1 MRVTIL
7 GGGPAGLYCALL
19 LKKADPSS
27 QITVVERN
35 PAGATYG
42 WGVVFSD
49 RTLASFREADYPT
62 YKAIT
67 DSFVIW
73 DAIDTHYRD
82 TVIRCGGHVIAGI
95 ARKQLLAILQ
105 ARCRELGVA
114 LRFESDITALDQL
127 SQFGDYDL
135 LIAADGANSLVR
147 RTYETAFRPTI
158 ELGRAKFVWFGTNL
172 LLDAFTFLFREN
184 EHGLFQVHAYPFSGD
199 TGTFIV
205 ECAEDVWLRAGLDQ
219 ASEAESIAYCEKL
232 FAPNL
237 KGARLLSNRSLW
249 ISFPT
254 LTTARWRYTTAHQN
268 IALLGDAAHT
278 AHFSIGSG
286 TKLAMEDAIA
296 LANALGQY
304 SDIQRA
310 LAEYELERKP
320 IVETLQAAAQES
332 RVYFENIKRY
342 LSLDPIPFTFQLLTR
357 SGRVSYDDLR
367 LRDPRFGA
375 LVDRW
380 FDSWQWPSDKWPDGA
395 RVYARVARPPSF
407 TPLPLAGLT
416 IPNRVALLPELPG
429 RDRGGSTP
437 GHLDSWGFS
446 ASDPHNGA
454 GLLITQSVAISA
466 DGRVTPECQGLYTPD
481 QQNRWTRLLE
491 KHHQLPAELCIV
503 LNHAGQRGSTRRAW
517 LRRVRL
523 GPAEEG
529 YAWPGELPDRQLRE
543 GNWPLLAPSPIPY
556 TRHSQTPRAM
566 TREDMERVRDE
577 FVSAA
582 KRADAAGFD
591 LLLLHMAHG
600 YLLAS
605 FLSPLSNKRAD
616 EYGGSL
622 ENRLRFPL
630 AVFDAV
636 RAVWPKEKPL
646 GVVLNA
652 DDCAPDGLTIEDAIT
667 VARELKTH
675 GCDLI
680 QPLAGHTIPDATP
693 AYGRGFLTRYSARI
707 RNEAGIATLVGG
719 YLTTMDEIN
728 TALAGGR
735 ADLCI
740 LTPT

>member
-19 LKKADPSS
+19 LKKAKPDW
-27 QITVVERN
+27 QIRIVERN

-105 ARCRELGVA
+105 ERCRELGA
-114 LRFESDITALDQL
+114 TLRFESDILALDQL
-127 SQFGDYDL
+127 GQMGSLGDYDL

-147 RTYETAFRPTI
+147 RTYESAFRPSV
-158 ELGRAKFVWFGTNL
+158 ELGRAKYVWFGTDL
-172 LLDAFTFLFREN
+172 LLDSFAFFFREN

-205 ECAEDVWLRAGLDQ
+205 ECAEDVWLRAGLDK

-232 FAPNL
+232 FAPDL

-249 ISFPT
+249 VSFPT
-254 LTTARWRYTTAHQN
+254 LKTARWHHKN
-268 IALLGDAAHT
+268 VALLGDAAHT

-304 SDIQRA
+304 GDVERA
-310 LAEYELERKP
+310 LSEYELERKP

-342 LSLDPIPFTFQLLTR
+342 LGLDPVPFTFQLLTR
-357 SGRVSYDDLR
+357 SGRVSYEDLR

-375 LVDRW
+375 LVDGW
-380 FDSWQWPSDKWPDGA
+380 FDNWSVPPGSAHVRG
-395 RVYARVARPPSF
+395 RRNVAGVNPAPVF
-407 TPLPLAGLT
+407 TALQVAGT
-416 IPNRVALLPELPG
+416 IVPNHVALLPVVRFATPSGVPQHPFAWSTKPG
-429 RDRGGSTP
+429 PRD
-437 GHLDSWGFS
+437 D
-446 ASDPHNGA
+446 GA
-454 GLLITQSVAISA
+454 GLLLTDPLAVS
-466 DGRVTPECQGLYTPD
+466 PEARTTSTSLGMYTD
-481 QQNRWTRLLE
+481 FQQEVWTEYLKRYQE
-491 KHHQLPAELCIV
+491 GPAKLCAV
-503 LNHAGQRGSTRRAW
+503 LNHAGRRGATEPR
-517 LRRVRL
+517 
-523 GPAEEG
+523 
-529 YAWPGELPDRQLRE
+529 DRGLDVPLRE
-543 GNWPLLAPSPIPY
+543 GTWPLFAPSSIAYTKRSQIPLE
-556 TRHSQTPRAM
+556 M
-566 TREDMERVRDE
+566 TRADMERVRGE
-577 FVSAA
+577 FVAA
-582 KRADAAGFD
+582 TKRADVAGFD
-591 LLLLHMAHG
+591 MLLLHMAHG
-600 YLLAS
+600 HLLAS
-605 FLSPLSNKRAD
+605 FLSPLSNRRTD
-616 EYGGSL
+616 DFGGSPA
-622 ENRLRFPL
+622 NRLRFPL
-630 AVFDAV
+630 EVFDAA
-636 RAVWPKEKPL
+636 RAIWPKQKPL

-652 DDCAPDGLTIEDAIT
+652 DDCAPERQGGLSVEDAIAI
-667 VARELKTH
+667 ARELRVR

-680 QPLAGHTIPDATP
+680 QPLAGFTIPDATP
-693 AYGRGFLTRYSARI
+693 AYGRGFLTHYSDRI

-719 YLTTMDEIN
+719 YLTSMDEIN
-728 TALAGGR
+728 TAIAGGR

>member
-19 LKKADPSS
+19 LKKADPAS
-27 QITVVERN
+27 QISVVERN

-95 ARKQLLAILQ
+95 SRKQLLAILQ
-105 ARCRELGVA
+105 ERCRELGVA

-127 SQFGDYDL
+127 EDYDL

-147 RTYETAFRPTI
+147 RTHEAVFQPSI
-158 ELGRAKFVWFGTNL
+158 ELGRAKYVWFGTDL

-205 ECAEDVWLRAGLDQ
+205 ECAEEVWLRAGLDR
-219 ASEAESIAYCEKL
+219 ASEAESIAYCERL
-232 FAPNL
+232 FAPDL

-254 LTTARWRYTTAHQN
+254 LTAARWRHQN
-268 IALLGDAAHT
+268 IVLLGDAAHT

-304 SDIQRA
+304 GDIERA
-310 LAEYELERKP
+310 LSEYELERKP
-320 IVETLQAAAQES
+320 IVETLQAAAQQS
-332 RVYFENIKRY
+332 RIYFENIKRY
-342 LSLDPIPFTFQLLTR
+342 LNLEPVPFTFQLLTR

-375 LVDRW
+375 LVDRD
-380 FDSWQWPSDKWPDGA
+380 FAGRATRLSEGA
-395 RVYARVARPPSF
+395 RFGQSTYDEVAPSPAF
-407 TPLPLAGLT
+407 APYQLAGLT
-416 IPNRVALLPELPG
+416 IANRVALQPELL
-429 RDRGGSTP
+429 GGPSHNPVGTYEALGATP
-437 GHLDSWGFS
+437 DSLD
-446 ASDPHNGA
+446 NGA
-454 GLLITQSVAISA
+454 GLLITSPIAVSPE
-466 DGRVTPECQGLYTPD
+466 GRITPESMGMYPGGLGD
-481 QQNRWTRLLE
+481 QWKQRL
-491 KHHQLPAELCIV
+491 HVYQELCDAEICAV
-503 LNHAGQRGSTRRAW
+503 LNHAGRRGCTQPEWHAPPDQP
-517 LRRVRL
+517 LV
-523 GPAEEG
+523 EG
-529 YAWPGELPDRQLRE
+529 D
-543 GNWPLLAPSPIPY
+543 WPLLAPSAIPY
-556 TRHSQTPRAM
+556 SKRSQVPREM
-566 TREDMERVRDE
+566 TRADMERVRDR
-577 FVSAA
+577 FVAAA
-582 KRADAAGFD
+582 KRVDASGFD
-591 LLLLHMAHG
+591 MLLIHMAHG

-605 FLSPLSNKRAD
+605 FLSPLANQRTD
-616 EYGGSL
+616 DYGGSP

-630 AVFDAV
+630 EVFDAV

-646 GVVLNA
+646 GVILNA
-652 DDCAPDGLTIEDAIT
+652 DDCAPGRQGGLTVEDAIA
-667 VARELKTH
+667 VARELKAH

-693 AYGRGFLTRYSARI
+693 AYGRGFLTRYSERI

-728 TALAGGR
+728 TVLAGGR

>member
-7 GGGPAGLYCALL
+7 GAGPAGLYCALL
-19 LKKADPSS
+19 LKKADPAA
-27 QITVVERN
+27 QINVVERN

-82 TVIRCGGHVIAGI
+82 TLIRCGGHVIAGI
-95 ARKQLLAILQ
+95 SRKQLLAILQ
-105 ARCRELGVA
+105 ERCRELGVA
-114 LRFESDITALDQL
+114 LRFELDITALDQL
-127 SQFGDYDL
+127 SQLGDYDL

-147 RTYETAFRPTI
+147 RTFESAFQPTI
-158 ELGRAKFVWFGTNL
+158 ELGRAKYVWFGTDL

-205 ECAEDVWLRAGLDQ
+205 ECAEEVWLRAGLDQ

-232 FAPNL
+232 FAPDL

-249 ISFPT
+249 MSFPT
-254 LTTARWRYTTAHQN
+254 LKTARWRHGN
-268 IALLGDAAHT
+268 IVLLGDAAHT

-304 SDIQRA
+304 GDIERA

-342 LSLDPIPFTFQLLTR
+342 LSLDPVPFTFQLLTR

-375 LVDRW
+375 LVDQW
-380 FDSWQWPSDKWPDGA
+380 FGALPDPEWHDSFAALGA
-395 RVYARVARPPSF
+395 RVVLPPAF
-407 TPLPLAGLT
+407 TPFGLDST
-416 IPNRVALLPELPG
+416 GVRNRVALPTDANDQEDLEFTAIWARTEIGDQPG
-429 RDRGGSTP
+429 
-437 GHLDSWGFS
+437 FV
-446 ASDPHNGA
+446 
-454 GLLITQSVAISA
+454 ITGPIAVSEQ
-466 DGRVTPECQGLYTPD
+466 GRVDPYCFALYD
-481 QQNRWTRLLE
+481 AR
-491 KHHQLPAELCIV
+491 HQEEWPWYLHKVHDISSAKACAV
-503 LNHAGQRGSTRRAW
+503 LNHAGRRGATEPRKRG
-517 LRRVRL
+517 LDV
-523 GPAEEG
+523 P
-529 YAWPGELPDRQLRE
+529 LRE
-543 GNWPLLAPSPIPY
+543 GAWPLLAPSPIPY
-556 TRHSQTPRAM
+556 TRRSQIPREM
-566 TREDMERVRDE
+566 TRDDMQRVQGE
-577 FVSAA
+577 FASAA
-582 KRADAAGFD
+582 KRADEAGFD
-591 LLLLHMAHG
+591 LLMLHMAHG

-605 FLSPLSNKRAD
+605 FLSPLANQRID
-616 EYGGSL
+616 DYGGSP
-622 ENRLRFPL
+622 ENRLRYPL
-630 AVFDAV
+630 KVFDAV

-646 GVVLNA
+646 GVILNA
-652 DDCAPDGLTIEDAIT
+652 DDCAPGGLSVEDAIA
-667 VARELKTH
+667 VARELKAH
-675 GCDLI
+675 GCELI
-680 QPLAGHTIPDATP
+680 QPLAGHTVPDATP
-693 AYGRGFLTRYSARI
+693 VYGRGFLTRYSDRI
-707 RNEAGIATLVGG
+707 RNEVGIATLVGG

-728 TALAGGR
+728 TALAAGR